1 MTPAQAHARAA
12 ARPSLTP
19 AEDAILRSVLYAS
32 LFDYPLTLAELR
44 QTLIRSRQT
53 ASEIL
58 ATVRGSAALQ
68 SVVESSDIYFFP
80 VGCSHLIDT
89 RRRRETRSRAFLSVH
104 RPLLRLI
111 AACPYVRLVALSGSI
126 AHLNLEAGGDLDL
139 FIVTRGRR
147 VWSIAVLVVVL
158 ARLLGRR
165 RTLCANLI
173 VSDEA
178 LTFAPTDL
186 FTASQV
192 IGLTPIA
199 GADMFQRL
207 LDANPFVGE
216 YYPNFHAADRAS
228 ARLRRGGRPTWIK
241 CTVETVLYLPSV
253 LTEILCRSAYGRYLK
268 RRSTR
273 WESPD
278 QVVLGDCVLKLH
290 TRSHRADV
298 LERFEHALHDALE

>member
-1 MTPAQAHARAA
+1 MTPAQAHALAA
-12 ARPSLTP
+12 ARRALTP
-19 AEDAILRSVLYAS
+19 PEDAIARSVLYAS

-58 ATVRGSAALQ
+58 ATVRGSTALQ
-68 SVVESSDIYFFP
+68 EVVESRDGYFFP
-80 VGCSHLIDT
+80 AGHSHLLDT

-104 RPLLRLI
+104 RPLLWLI

-147 VWSIAVLVVVL
+147 VWSVAVFVVVL
-158 ARLLGRR
+158 AKLLGRR
-165 RTLCANLI
+165 RTLCANFI
-173 VSDEA
+173 VSDAA
-178 LTFAPTDL
+178 LTFASTDL
-186 FTASQV
+186 FTASQI

-207 LDANPFVGE
+207 LEANPSVSE

-228 ARLRRGGRPTWIK
+228 ARLRRGRRSNWVK
-241 CTVETVLYLPSV
+241 RAMETALYLPSAIAE
-253 LTEILCRSAYGRYLK
+253 TLCRRAYRGYLE
-268 RRSTR
+268 RRSAR

-298 LERFEHALHDALE
+298 LERFEHAVHDALE

>member
-1 MTPAQAHARAA
+1 MTPAQAHALAA
-12 ARPSLTP
+12 ARPGLTP
-19 AEDAILRSVLYAS
+19 PEDAIARSVLYAS

-68 SVVESSDIYFFP
+68 RIVESREGYFFP
-80 VGCSHLIDT
+80 ANCSHLIDT

-104 RPLLRLI
+104 RPLLWLI

-126 AHLNLEAGGDLDL
+126 AHMNLESGGDLDL
-139 FIVTRGRR
+139 LIVTRGKR
-147 VWSIAVLVVVL
+147 VWTVAVLAVVL
-158 ARLLGRR
+158 AKLVGRR

-173 VSDEA
+173 VSDTA
-178 LTFAPTDL
+178 LTFASTDL
-186 FTASQV
+186 FAASQI

-199 GADMFQRL
+199 GADMFQKL

-228 ARLRRGGRPTWIK
+228 ARLRRKNRLSWTK
-241 CTVETVLYLPSV
+241 HAAEVVLYLPSLLAEAV
-253 LTEILCRSAYGRYLK
+253 CRGAYRGYLK
-268 RRSTR
+268 RRSAR

-278 QVVLGDCVLKLH
+278 QVVLSDAVLKLH

-298 LERFEHALHDALE
+298 LERFHHALHDALE